1 MRIQYSNLNMPGN
14 GGCGCGCLSL
24 LLIILLLPIIF
35 IMQLFGLKS
44 PKWNKNIRT
53 TKSKQELQN
62 DDNKPH
68 PKAADDIIDVTA
80 KEVD

>member
-1 MRIQYSNLNMPGN
+1 MRIQYSNL
-14 GGCGCGCLSL
+14 
-24 LLIILLLPIIF
+24 
-35 IMQLFGLKS
+35 
-44 PKWNKNIRT
+44 NKNIRT

>member
-1 MRIQYSNLNMPGN
+1 MRIQYSNLNMPGD

-35 IMQLFGLKS
+35 SMQLFGLKS

-53 TKSKQELQN
+53 TKSKQEL
-62 DDNKPH
+62 
-68 PKAADDIIDVTA
+68 
-80 KEVD
+80 